1 MLKKIKRLFRR
12 RKAVSPVVATLLLIA
27 LVVAAS
33 AVVYILYIK
42 LMRKSKLSVELLSV
56 KDTDKD
62 SQYDEITL
70 QLVNTGTLQAEITN
84 MTIWTTR
91 ASTLGD
97 QNKWHA
103 HTGWVFVNELDKTLN
118 PSEIKEAKISGED
131 QISLTFSEYTY
142 YRLEFQYSGSKNK
155 FLSDWKVLNEYA
167 DLSDLLISFDSFNLT
182 AYGFDGTIDDPNRA
196 ANNYKTNPD
205 GDYQLTEDAYNYLP
219 VLDEAELIPFYVGSK
234 IVVFHSPNGNL
245 SAQPLQQVFDRTA
258 DPFRAKK
265 FFILG
270 LAGSWGDEFPY
281 GDWGLNLTFV
291 YTDNSKDTYLL
302 NHSYLGDWWY
312 RANPGHEC
320 ISAPYGL
327 ITEIDLGTQTDT
339 PHSHIHTHT
348 TRFYFDFYKYVKQ
361 IIFTDPGDDYAAP
374 HLLSLTLR

>member
-182 AYGFDGTIDDPNRA
+182 A
-196 ANNYKTNPD
+196 
-205 GDYQLTEDAYNYLP
+205 
-219 VLDEAELIPFYVGSK
+219 
-234 IVVFHSPNGNL
+234 
-245 SAQPLQQVFDRTA
+245 
-258 DPFRAKK
+258 
-265 FFILG
+265 
-270 LAGSWGDEFPY
+270 
-281 GDWGLNLTFV
+281 
-291 YTDNSKDTYLL
+291 
-302 NHSYLGDWWY
+302 
-312 RANPGHEC
+312 
-320 ISAPYGL
+320 
-327 ITEIDLGTQTDT
+327 
-339 PHSHIHTHT
+339 
-348 TRFYFDFYKYVKQ
+348 
-361 IIFTDPGDDYAAP
+361 
-374 HLLSLTLR
+374 